1 MTGHIWEL
9 GGGTH
14 LTKLIEIPINPD
26 TIQSLTIVLVSRIS
40 LMKCLKI
47 KVLLC

>member
-26 TIQSLTIVLVSRIS
+26 TIQNLTIVLVS
-40 LMKCLKI
+40 
-47 KVLLC
+47 